1 MNLKNKLLKII
12 KSKFF
17 IIICIILILLITYIC
32 LEDNFFEMNNHENAW
47 NEENTVSEK
56 EEENVF
62 WQEGS
67 LKNEEIVENLEESL
81 EEKEIPKDELE
92 VINNEKIYVYITGE
106 VNNPGIVV
114 LPIGSRISDAI
125 DYAGGVTSN
134 ADIMKINLVYM
145 LQDGMKVN
153 IPSSKELNDNP
164 NFEYITM
171 GSGDEKNDNKD
182 FKALETTNNKSES
195 AFKISNVNINTA
207 TQTELETLPGI
218 GPSLALKI
226 INYRKENE
234 ELENTKKEI
243 EEIGVQVLAVKGDV
257 ANFEECENFVK
268 QVIERFG
275 QIDVLVN
282 NAGITKDM
290 LLMRMKKE
298 DFEQVIDT
306 NLVGTF
312 NVTKNVVPY
321 MMKARS
327 GRIINISS
335 VVGISGNAGQT
346 NYSASKAGII
356 GFTKSLAKEI
366 ASRNILV
373 NAVAPGFIETNM
385 TDVLKDDV
393 KQEIAKN
400 IPLKRMGTAQDV
412 ANVVKFLASDDSS
425 YITGQVINVD
435 GGMLM

>member
-1 MNLKNKLLKII
+1 MDK
-12 KSKFF
+12 
-17 IIICIILILLITYIC
+17 CALIT
-32 LEDNFFEMNNHENAW
+32 
-47 NEENTVSEK
+47 
-56 EEENVF
+56 
-62 WQEGS
+62 G
-67 LKNEEIVENLEESL
+67 
-81 EEKEIPKDELE
+81 
-92 VINNEKIYVYITGE
+92 
-106 VNNPGIVV
+106 
-114 LPIGSRISDAI
+114 
-125 DYAGGVTSN
+125 
-134 ADIMKINLVYM
+134 
-145 LQDGMKVN
+145 
-153 IPSSKELNDNP
+153 
-164 NFEYITM
+164 
-171 GSGDEKNDNKD
+171 
-182 FKALETTNNKSES
+182 
-195 AFKISNVNINTA
+195 A
-207 TQTELETLPGI
+207 TRGI
-218 GPSLALKI
+218 GKQIAITLAKQGYNIAL
-226 INYRKENE
+226 NYRKENE

-243 EEIGVQVLAVKGDV
+243 EEIGVQILAVKGDV
-257 ANFEECENFVK
+257 ANFENCENFVK

-400 IPLKRMGTAQDV
+400 IPLKRMGTTQDV

>member
-1 MNLKNKLLKII
+1 MDK
-12 KSKFF
+12 
-17 IIICIILILLITYIC
+17 CALIT
-32 LEDNFFEMNNHENAW
+32 
-47 NEENTVSEK
+47 
-56 EEENVF
+56 
-62 WQEGS
+62 G
-67 LKNEEIVENLEESL
+67 
-81 EEKEIPKDELE
+81 
-92 VINNEKIYVYITGE
+92 
-106 VNNPGIVV
+106 
-114 LPIGSRISDAI
+114 
-125 DYAGGVTSN
+125 
-134 ADIMKINLVYM
+134 
-145 LQDGMKVN
+145 
-153 IPSSKELNDNP
+153 
-164 NFEYITM
+164 
-171 GSGDEKNDNKD
+171 
-182 FKALETTNNKSES
+182 
-195 AFKISNVNINTA
+195 A
-207 TQTELETLPGI
+207 TRGI
-218 GPSLALKI
+218 GKQIAITLAKQGYNIAL
-226 INYRKENE
+226 NYRKENE

-243 EEIGVQVLAVKGDV
+243 EEIGVQVIAVKGDV
-257 ANFEECENFVK
+257 ANFEDCENFVK

-282 NAGITKDM
+282 NAGIAKDM

-400 IPLKRMGTAQDV
+400 IPLKRMGTTQDV

>member
-1 MNLKNKLLKII
+1 ME
-12 KSKFF
+12 KSA
-17 IIICIILILLITYIC
+17 LIT
-32 LEDNFFEMNNHENAW
+32 
-47 NEENTVSEK
+47 
-56 EEENVF
+56 
-62 WQEGS
+62 G
-67 LKNEEIVENLEESL
+67 
-81 EEKEIPKDELE
+81 
-92 VINNEKIYVYITGE
+92 
-106 VNNPGIVV
+106 
-114 LPIGSRISDAI
+114 
-125 DYAGGVTSN
+125 
-134 ADIMKINLVYM
+134 
-145 LQDGMKVN
+145 
-153 IPSSKELNDNP
+153 
-164 NFEYITM
+164 
-171 GSGDEKNDNKD
+171 
-182 FKALETTNNKSES
+182 
-195 AFKISNVNINTA
+195 A
-207 TQTELETLPGI
+207 TRGI
-218 GPSLALKI
+218 GKQIAITLAKQGYNIAL
-226 INYRKENE
+226 NYRKENE